1 MCKCADTSLA
11 SIKAFSFIM
20 AASFSAKDTLIFAA
34 SALALALVAAA
45 LTDVRVEALEDRC
58 EADTRDLVSS

>member
-1 MCKCADTSLA
+1 
-11 SIKAFSFIM
+11 M

-45 LTDVRVEALEDRC
+45 LTDDRDEALEDLC
-58 EADTRDLVSS
+58 DAEIRDLVSS

>member
-1 MCKCADTSLA
+1 
-11 SIKAFSFIM
+11 M

-45 LTDVRVEALEDRC
+45 LTDDRVVALEDLC
-58 EADTRDLVSS
+58 ETEARDLVSS

>member
-1 MCKCADTSLA
+1 
-11 SIKAFSFIM
+11 M

-45 LTDVRVEALEDRC
+45 LTAVPDDVLEDLC
-58 EADTRDLVSS
+58 EAETRDLVSS